1 MATMKDR
8 RDKAAKMAIKK
19 HSKKQGEKD
28 RDDEEEELGAK
39 GSKDFKGDKAERQK
53 DERDD
58 TLGDYGTRTKKKDEK
73 LDKAG
78 EVSKEDFEPHMMYKP
93 TGESEMAETYERHL
107 ELKEQGYSHE
117 EPSGGMEEM
126 AMSEETEVMLPE
138 GGEPVME
145 MGMEEAVVESPMPG
159 RPRSRQLEL
168 MELAQRLMPGDR

>member
-1 MATMKDR
+1 MPSMKER
-8 RDKAAKMAIKK
+8 RDKAAKMAMAKY
-19 HSKKQGEKD
+19 SKKQGRKD

-39 GSKDFKGDKAERQK
+39 GPKDFKGDKAQRQK

-73 LDKAG
+73 LDDKK

-93 TGESEMAETYERHL
+93 TGESEMAETYEQHL

-117 EPSGGMEEM
+117 KPEGMEEM
-126 AMSEETEVMLPE
+126 AMMEESEVMMPE
-138 GGEPVME
+138 GGEPMME
-145 MGMEEAVVESPMPG
+145 MGEMEEAVVESPMPG
-159 RPRSRQLEL
+159 RPRSRQLQL